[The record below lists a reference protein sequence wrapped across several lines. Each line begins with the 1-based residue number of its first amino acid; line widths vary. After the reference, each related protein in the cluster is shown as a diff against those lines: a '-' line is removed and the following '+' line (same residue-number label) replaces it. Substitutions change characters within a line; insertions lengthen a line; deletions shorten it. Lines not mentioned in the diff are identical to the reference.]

1 MWGRRT
7 EQDRTRIDAALREL
21 AETTPADAPLPDPSF
36 IWWKAQL
43 LRRLEAE
50 REATSLIDMGDRFH
64 IGAAVVGACALA
76 AGAWPYLP
84 SVSVA
89 LGTSVSRLTA
99 LATLGAVVVL
109 AVVALS
115 SQDSRRPR

>member
-7 EQDRTRIDAALREL
+7 EQNRARLDAALREL

-76 AGAWPYLP
+76 VGAWEDLP
-84 SVSVA
+84 PVPVA
-89 LGTSVSRLTA
+89 LYASMSGITRLAAFGAVVLLAIVA
-99 LATLGAVVVL
+99 LATRDA
-109 AVVALS
+109 
-115 SQDSRRPR
+115 QRPH